1 MSICYEACGRG
12 IVRHVAVGPFAR
24 DTGGYSGLGD
34 GDSVA
39 GASPFVDLVTSCA
52 VK

>member
-24 DTGGYSGLGD
+24 DSGGNSGLGD
-34 GDSVA
+34 GDNVVSV
-39 GASPFVDLVTSCA
+39 SPFVDVVTSCG